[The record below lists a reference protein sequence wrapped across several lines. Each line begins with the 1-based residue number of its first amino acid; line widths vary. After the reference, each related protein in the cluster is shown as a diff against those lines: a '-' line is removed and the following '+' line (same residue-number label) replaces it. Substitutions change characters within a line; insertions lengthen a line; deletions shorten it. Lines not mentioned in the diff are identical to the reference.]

1 MTAPLGTTTD
11 AADAAVVSPVDPD
24 APRPGLIK
32 RVTDWGTGLWGQ
44 ISAWPFTSHILR
56 ALARFTDR
64 LGVQFA
70 GAITYFSLLSL
81 VPILMVAFS
90 IAGFVLADRP
100 DLIAELKHQVTDL
113 IPGTDLAN
121 QVGALID
128 QAVSARFTVG
138 IIGLVIAL
146 YSGMGWMGNV
156 RKALRAIWWP
166 IWRGS
171 EDIKDNIFLTYLKNL
186 GLLAGLGLAVALSF
200 VVTTIGSTTQG
211 ALLRW
216 LGLDDSTWIGPVV
229 RVVTLAIATFANLL
243 IFLWCYARLPPKE
256 YRAPIRPL
264 LIGSVVAAFVFEA
277 LKSLLSLLIR
287 GVSGS
292 ATAAVFGSTIGLMFF
307 FNIVAQVFLMVGAW
321 IATDVHTPGG
331 TAPRTTRWPPP
342 RRLRA

>member
-1 MTAPLGTTTD
+1 M
-11 AADAAVVSPVDPD
+11 
-24 APRPGLIK
+24 
-32 RVTDWGTGLWGQ
+32 
-44 ISAWPFTSHILR
+44 SHILR

-156 RKALRAIWWP
+156 RKRPLRADG
-166 IWRGS
+166 RGRS
-171 EDIKDNIFLTYLKNL
+171 GEAALT
-186 GLLAGLGLAVALSF
+186 S
-200 VVTTIGSTTQG
+200 
-211 ALLRW
+211 
-216 LGLDDSTWIGPVV
+216 
-229 RVVTLAIATFANLL
+229 
-243 IFLWCYARLPPKE
+243 
-256 YRAPIRPL
+256 
-264 LIGSVVAAFVFEA
+264 
-277 LKSLLSLLIR
+277 
-287 GVSGS
+287 
-292 ATAAVFGSTIGLMFF
+292 
-307 FNIVAQVFLMVGAW
+307 
-321 IATDVHTPGG
+321 
-331 TAPRTTRWPPP
+331 RTTYS
-342 RRLRA
+342 